1 VPYTQAL
8 KLRRRFAEDKQ
19 LPSIYILVTNHSSY
33 TMKVFSTSSD
43 FNYSWDEVSTT
54 NWIKYC
60 PWNSKTP
67 HVLSVDVLS
76 RSVDPSTGILRTER
90 LIACKQSAP
99 RWLTTI
105 LGQGSSADESL
116 VHEVSYV
123 DPGSHTLTMC
133 SVNMTFSHLLS
144 VRETVQYMPHPESPA
159 ARTLFHQRAEI
170 TALCGG
176 WHGIKRRI
184 EDFTVERFGQN
195 AAKGREGF
203 EMVLSKAREVFREQ
217 RELLQALK
225 EEMQEK
231 IIESNGNEERLK
243 LR

>member
-1 VPYTQAL
+1 
-8 KLRRRFAEDKQ
+8 
-19 LPSIYILVTNHSSY
+19 
-33 TMKVFSTSSD
+33 MKVFSTSSN
-43 FNYSWDEVSTT
+43 FSYSWDEVSTS

-99 RWLTTI
+99 RWLTVI
-105 LGQGSSADESL
+105 LGQGVSADESL

-123 DPGSHTLTMC
+123 DAAQRVLTLC

-144 VRETVQYMPHPESPA
+144 VRETVQYMPHPDCPA
-159 ARTLFHQRAEI
+159 ARTLFRQRAEI

-176 WHGIKRRI
+176 WHAIKRRI

-217 RELLQALK
+217 KELLQALK

-231 IIESNGNEERLK
+231 IIESKGDEERLR
-243 LR
+243 LG